1 MLIKETGLVV
11 HTAVG
16 FFFVVTRSPFTSQS
30 LCCSEHE
37 VPLEQKGQGRPTA
50 SLLAASCSSDF
61 QHPKTLPLRQPASIT
76 ADDIAS
82 VF

>member
-16 FFFVVTRSPFTSQS
+16 FFFCRYTIPVHFPKLVLLRARGAPGA
-30 LCCSEHE
+30 ER
-37 VPLEQKGQGRPTA
+37 PGKAQG
-50 SLLAASCSSDF
+50 LLAASCSSDF

-76 ADDIAS
+76 ADDMAS